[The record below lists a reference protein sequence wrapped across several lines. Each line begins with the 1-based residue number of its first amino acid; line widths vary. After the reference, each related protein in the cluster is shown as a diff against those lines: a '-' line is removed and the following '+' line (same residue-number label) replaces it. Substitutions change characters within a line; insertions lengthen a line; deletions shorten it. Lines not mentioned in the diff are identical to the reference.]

1 MSGGAPGLGYFR
13 WLTGVQNHELE
24 ESGLWILDL
33 ALGASPPEAKLESG
47 VWNLDDHPVSGL
59 REAWLRKL
67 DFVILPWGAWG
78 EVWSLESGFCLDRDL
93 PRSPEVVRDA
103 GTSPWKSGVWS
114 LEFGILR
121 VWESG
126 V

>member
-47 VWNLDDHPVSGL
+47 VWILDDHPVSGL

-67 DFVILPWGAWG
+67 DFVILPRGLGA
-78 EVWSLESGFCLDRDL
+78 
-93 PRSPEVVRDA
+93 
-103 GTSPWKSGVWS
+103 KSGVWS
-114 LEFGILR
+114 LDFASIGTSRDLLR
-121 VWESG
+121 SCEMQGPARGSLESG
-126 V
+126 VWSLGF